1 MHCGDVL
8 KLLRNAKKMSQK
20 ELAKK
25 IDKSQ
30 EMISHWE
37 KQEHLNGT
45 NLDLLLKGLN
55 SDRIEWELFK
65 KFAPSPKK

>member
-8 KLLRNAKKMSQK
+8 KLLRNAKKMSQS

-25 IDKSQ
+25 IDMSQ
-30 EMISHWE
+30 EMVSHWE

-55 SDRIEWELFK
+55 SDRTEWELFK

>member
-20 ELAKK
+20 ELAKR

-45 NLDLLLKGLN
+45 NLDLLLKGLESN
-55 SDRIEWELFK
+55 RAEWEVFK
-65 KFAPSPKK
+65 KLTPQK